1 MLEEVLGVFVVGVLV
16 GQVLRRWKVRP
27 RLWSVSAVAASAL
40 LFSMGLSIGLE
51 RGALLQIL
59 PEAAGTS
66 LLLGVTAAVASA
78 GVTFLIRGRR
88 RD

>member
-1 MLEEVLGVFVVGVLV
+1 MLTEVLAVFVVGVMI
-16 GQVLRRWKVRP
+16 GQLLRWRKAKPNLWKP
-27 RLWSVSAVAASAL
+27 SAVAASAL

-51 RGALLQIL
+51 REALLRIL

-66 LLLGVTAAVASA
+66 VLLGVSSAVA
-78 GVTFLIRGRR
+78 GVLATYFLRGRS